1 MMMEKKMQRRLSC
14 NKHPVLGNHQ
24 NIIRSQHDL
33 TQKHFFKTTLSAN
46 VRVSWKMCFHVSKV
60 STPTRTGSPLPVHFH
75 YLKLTCQKKVIVSK
89 SAQRIST
96 KINATTNLYFHGR
109 AWTSL
114 NITINSTKVK
124 TVK

>member
-1 MMMEKKMQRRLSC
+1 MQRRLSC

-75 YLKLTCQKKVIVSK
+75 YLKLTCQKKSSSQKVRSEFRPR
-89 SAQRIST
+89 SMPPQT
-96 KINATTNLYFHGR
+96 CTFMGGHGQ
-109 AWTSL
+109 
-114 NITINSTKVK
+114 V
-124 TVK
+124 